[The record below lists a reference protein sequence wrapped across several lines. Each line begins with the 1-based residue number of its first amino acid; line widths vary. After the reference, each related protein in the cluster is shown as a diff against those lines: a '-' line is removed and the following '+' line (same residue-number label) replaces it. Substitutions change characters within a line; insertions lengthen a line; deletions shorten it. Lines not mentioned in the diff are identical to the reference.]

1 MPITGA
7 MDPVDLAVWLFLGAL
22 GALVLWAIVT
32 YNKLVRLRNRAD
44 AVWADIEVQLKRRHD
59 LVANLV
65 EVVRGY
71 ATHERATFEE
81 VTAARSEAVAAESP
95 DDRTRAE
102 NALSGALVRLMA
114 TAEAYPDL
122 EAEERFQDLH
132 EELVRLEDTIA
143 LARHAYNLA
152 VQAYNNNVQT
162 VPTNLV
168 AWIASFAPRDFLSA
182 PASELD
188 VPKVELNLRSAV

>member
-1 MPITGA
+1 
-7 MDPVDLAVWLFLGAL
+7 MDPLDLAVWLFLGAL

-59 LVANLV
+59 LVPNLV
-65 EVVRGY
+65 EVVEGY
-71 ATHERATFEE
+71 ATHERETFEE
-81 VTAARSEAVAAESP
+81 VTEARSGALAAESP
-95 DDRTRAE
+95 ADQTRAE
-102 NALSGALVRLMA
+102 NQLSGALARLFA

-132 EELVRLEDTIA
+132 AELVRLENTIA
-143 LARHAYNLA
+143 MARQAYNLA

-162 VPTNLV
+162 IPTNIV
-168 AWIASFAPRDFLSA
+168 AWIASFPAREFLAA
-182 PASELD
+182 PASERA
-188 VPKVELNLRSAV
+188 VPEVELDLRSAV

>member
-1 MPITGA
+1 
-7 MDPVDLAVWLFLGAL
+7 MDSLDLAVWLFLGGL
-22 GALVLWAIVT
+22 GAVVVWAVVT

-44 AVWADIEVQLKRRHD
+44 AVWADIDVQLERRHD
-59 LVANLV
+59 LVPNLV
-65 EVVRGY
+65 EVVEGY

-81 VTAARSEAVAAESP
+81 VTRARSEAVGAGSAE
-95 DDRTRAE
+95 DQARAE
-102 NALSGALVRLMA
+102 NVLSGALARLFA

-143 LARHAYNLA
+143 LARQAYNLA

-162 VPTNLV
+162 VPTNVV
-168 AWIASFAPRDFLSA
+168 AWIASFPAREFLSA
-182 PASELD
+182 PLADRDVPEVELD
-188 VPKVELNLRSAV
+188 LPRAASS